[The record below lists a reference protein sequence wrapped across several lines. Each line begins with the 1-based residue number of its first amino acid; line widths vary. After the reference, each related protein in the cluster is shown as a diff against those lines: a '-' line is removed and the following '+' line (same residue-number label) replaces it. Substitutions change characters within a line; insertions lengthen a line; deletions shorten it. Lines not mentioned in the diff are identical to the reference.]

1 MHKRIIAA
9 VLSVLLCCLALAGCK
24 QETGDLPVEYIIN
37 EDGSLDPLN
46 GSSTVSEYCPLIV
59 MLDNSEKARPQ
70 TGVQSADIVYE
81 AAVEANI
88 TRLMA
93 VFNSKKPTKIGPV
106 RSARVHFI
114 PLAAEYDGIFVY
126 YGGTK
131 EAGHPGNI
139 YEYMEEIGNP
149 FQRQIDG
156 TGENGSLIFRQKGKK
171 APHNAYLDTEK
182 AMELY
187 DFDSTIREFQ
197 FDSQY
202 LMGAGNM
209 ATTVI
214 IPFNNSSSKVEYQ
227 YDASTNEYLRFQNDK
242 VFEDAQ
248 TGEQVRVQNVVIQ
261 YVKYTPIP
269 NSQRAEVIG
278 SGRAVIC
285 MDGIAIEGTW
295 SKESA
300 TDPTIFKDASGEEI
314 KFRPGNTWIHLLNQN
329 VEATIS

>member
-1 MHKRIIAA
+1 M
-9 VLSVLLCCLALAGCK
+9 LLCVLLCCTMLIGCK
-24 QETGDLPVEYIIN
+24 EETGDLPVDYMVDE
-37 EDGSLDPLN
+37 EGALDPLN
-46 GSSTVSEYCPLIV
+46 GSSTVSEYQPLIV

-106 RSARVHFI
+106 RSTRVHFVA
-114 PLAAEYDGIFVY
+114 LAAEYDGIFVH
-126 YGGTK
+126 YGGTSEK
-131 EAGHPGNI
+131 GHPANVYDYI
-139 YEYMEEIGNP
+139 EKINNP
-149 FQRQIDG
+149 FQVRIDG
-156 TGENGSLIFRQKGKK
+156 TKESGAAIYRQKGKK
-171 APHNAYLDTEK
+171 APHNAYLDTEA
-182 AMELY
+182 AMEQY
-187 DFDSTIREFQ
+187 QFDSTIREFQ

-209 ATTVI
+209 ATTVF
-214 IPFNNSSSKVEYQ
+214 IPFNSSSSKVEYQ

-242 VFEDAQ
+242 VFKDAQ

-261 YVKYTPIP
+261 YVKYTPVP
-269 NSQRAEVIG
+269 NSQKAEVIG

-300 TDPTIFKDASGEEI
+300 TAPTVYRDASGEEI
-314 KFRPGNTWIHLLNQN
+314 QFRPGNTWIHLLNRN
-329 VEATIS
+329 VKATVN